1 MTQSGSIKQDFGG
14 VSALSTDLN
23 ADAAKLNST
32 HDDLQSTVKALFTTW
47 DGSTSTSYLAQQN
60 KWNAAHQELI
70 HVLQTIAKVVEDGNV
85 SMKST
90 EDREAL
96 RWVT

>member
-1 MTQSGSIKQDFGG
+1 MTNGSIKQDFGG
-14 VSALSTDLN
+14 VSALSVDLN
-23 ADAAKLNST
+23 SDANKLDSS
-32 HDDLQSTVKALFTTW
+32 HQDLEGVVKALFTNW

-70 HVLQTIAKVVEDGNV
+70 QVLRTIAKVVEDGNV